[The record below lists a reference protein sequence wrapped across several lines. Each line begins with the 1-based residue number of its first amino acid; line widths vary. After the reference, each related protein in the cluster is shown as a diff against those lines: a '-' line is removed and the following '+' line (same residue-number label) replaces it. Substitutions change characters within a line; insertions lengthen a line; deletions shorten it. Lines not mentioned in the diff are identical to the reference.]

1 MCICDEKCSNFI
13 KNIVL
18 YLKYVIII
26 VIFKGGIMNKYKL
39 IQMKKK
45 LMALGLAGVM
55 LGTAGCT
62 SNKNENGGEPSR
74 VSVSQDH
81 SNVEN
86 YYKYAMQNGKAVK
99 LYNSQNVYLLYNK
112 ETYEVNEYIFQNQVT
127 WLGGAELYDLET
139 EEMLFYSDGI
149 NTTYNREFYEYL
161 IENNYQVCL
170 NEVSDYVEDHV
181 AKEYYSLDEIR
192 ELEPQI
198 EESLKIINKAKVKIK

>member
-1 MCICDEKCSNFI
+1 
-13 KNIVL
+13 
-18 YLKYVIII
+18 
-26 VIFKGGIMNKYKL
+26 MNKYKL
-39 IQMKKK
+39 IQVKKK

-62 SNKNENGGEPSR
+62 SSKNENGGEPNR
-74 VSVSQDH
+74 VSISQEH
-81 SNVEN
+81 SNVED